1 MTSMMES
8 VTLREA
14 LAHAEDGDGCHGSTF
29 ANPDGT
35 DLFAQKLQRSH
46 IFTFVGKVTP
56 VKVIGSLKI
65 AEHQGVPYYLD
76 GTQAQKSTNIINA
89 AWWVASTS
97 NELEVT
103 MVPKSRHLRTMNQTT
118 KK

>member
-29 ANPDGT
+29 TSPDGT
-35 DLFAQKLQRSH
+35 HLFAEKLLKSH
-46 IFTFVGKVTP
+46 IFTLVGKVTP

-65 AEHQGVPYYLD
+65 AEHNDVPYYLD
-76 GTQAQKSTNIINA
+76 GTQAQKSTNIING

-97 NELEVT
+97 NELEVA
-103 MVPKSRHLRTMNQTT
+103 MVPKSRHLRTINQTT